1 MENETIVNISTPKG
15 FGAIGVVRVSGS
27 NSLYILKKLIKKETE
42 IKPRFAYH
50 FFLYDKNG
58 NSLGDS
64 VMIFYKSP
72 NSYTGEDVVEIQ
84 TFSSPVLIDRIIT
97 TIIEYGGR
105 LSKPGEF
112 TERAFLNGKIDL
124 ISAQAINKI
133 VFSSDLYE
141 LQSSLNTLEGSLTKK
156 VKEVIEDLN
165 TLRIKIEGSISFPDD
180 VEEVGEYEMKEIVTQ
195 NLKEIDTILS
205 KYEDEKPFIEGIK
218 LTIFGKANV
227 GKSSLF
233 NILMEEERV
242 IVSEIPG
249 TTRDVIREKIYI
261 EGVPVEIIDTAGV
274 IRKIKNSLDKIAQ
287 ERSEKV
293 LSSSSIILLLFDQ
306 SVPLDEDD
314 FYAIE
319 KVKDKNFIPVLNK
332 NDLPSA
338 FKKEDLEKVIGK
350 NLISISCL
358 TKDGIDNLKTK
369 ITENYQNKPELSE
382 IFYITLRE
390 KNLFLQAKNL
400 LKEILDNKL
409 TLDEISIN
417 LQDSIKNLKLIIGE
431 EFDENTINEIFSSF
445 CIGK

>member
-15 FGAIGVVRVSGS
+15 FGAIGVVRISGS
-27 NSLYILKKLIKKETE
+27 NSLYILKKLIKKEIE

-50 FFLYDKNG
+50 FFLYDNNG

-64 VMIFYKSP
+64 ITIFYKSP

-141 LQSSLNTLEGSLTKK
+141 LQSSINTLEGKLTKK
-156 VKEVIEDLN
+156 VKEVVEDLN

-180 VEEVGEYEMKEIVTQ
+180 VEEVRGYEIQEIVTK
-195 NLKEIDTILS
+195 NLKEINTILS

-287 ERSEKV
+287 ERSEKA

-319 KVKDKNFIPVLNK
+319 KVKDKNFIPILNK
-332 NDLPSA
+332 NDLPFA

-350 NLISISCL
+350 NLLSISCL
-358 TKDGIDNLKTK
+358 TKEGIDNLKTK
-369 ITENYQNKPELSE
+369 ITENYQNKPELNE

-390 KNLFLQAKNL
+390 KNLLLQAKNL